1 MARRGGEEKKRET
14 VSDEGADE
22 GAGGEVPGGAG
33 EADDGR
39 GEVRGLLPA
48 ADAEVVVLPLAPA
61 PSTSPRRHLSPRFAV
76 LLFFFLLSSTL
87 RYLDDDSSPSWGL
100 SLSGCGP
107 GDGG

>member
-76 LLFFFLLSSTL
+76 LLFFFFALL
-87 RYLDDDSSPSWGL
+87 DSSL
-100 SLSGCGP
+100 S
-107 GDGG
+107 